1 MPKIETN
8 LIGAPPRYPGKLLKT
23 GQTTQ
28 YSGELD
34 DGHYEV
40 GRTKRYLI
48 LTTGQHSGAC
58 VFTLDGKTETQSHN
72 VVRDLET
79 GLMWAR
85 YSSAE
90 SASVGAGADGMCAWS
105 GTDDD
110 IFQYCA
116 AANVA
121 KLGGYEDWRVANTFE
136 LVGLMDLEATDA
148 APDSTAFPGWE
159 TGTFMWSSTVRPS
172 LTTRAQRV
180 WFLHGHVD
188 NATFATVYPVAL
200 VRGGV

>member
-23 GQTTQ
+23 GQTTR

-34 DGHYEV
+34 DGYYET
-40 GRTKRYLI
+40 GLTKRYLI

-72 VVRDLET
+72 VVRDLVT

-85 YSSAE
+85 YTSGE
-90 SASVGAGADGMCAWS
+90 SASVGAGANGKMAWTD
-105 GTDDD
+105 TDDD

-121 KLGGYEDWRVANTFE
+121 ELGGYSDWRIPNVWKMASLF
-136 LVGLMDLEATDA
+136 DLEVATA
-148 APDSTAFPGWE
+148 VPDTTAFPSWSSAKH
-159 TGTFMWSSTVRPS
+159 WSSTTYVAGTS
-172 LTTRAQRV
+172 SALYVDFGVGGIHSNSKTTV
-180 WFLHGHVD
+180 L
-188 NATFATVYPVAL
+188 FAAL